1 MTMQE
6 AVKDLNRMFKEE
18 NEQEETKKLKEK
30 IDTLEKVIINL
41 ATRLD
46 YLESRCQ

>member
-1 MTMQE
+1 MSIQE
-6 AVKDLNRMFKEE
+6 TVHELTQEFKKDEIKEL
-18 NEQEETKKLKEK
+18 QKK

-41 ATRLD
+41 INRLD